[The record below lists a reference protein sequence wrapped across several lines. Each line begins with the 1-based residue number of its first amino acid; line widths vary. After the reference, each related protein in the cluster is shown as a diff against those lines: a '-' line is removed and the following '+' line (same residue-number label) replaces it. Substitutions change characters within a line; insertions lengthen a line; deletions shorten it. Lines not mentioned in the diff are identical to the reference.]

1 MRALFLFLCLALSAA
16 APAETRAQIH
26 VEINPA
32 PSYAPNW
39 PEDYPAHYPSR
50 SYYYYDGL
58 SQNGGG
64 RIQTE
69 QYSRGG
75 FGYTEHHRCHTSAG
89 STICTGNWRP
99 VSPVR
104 SNIRIDYRR

>member
-1 MRALFLFLCLALSAA
+1 MRTLFLFLCFVLPATV
-16 APAETRAQIH
+16 PAETRTHINLA
-26 VEINPA
+26 INPP

-39 PEDYPAHYPSR
+39 PEDPPAYYPGR
-50 SYYYYDGL
+50 SYYYYNGL

-75 FGYTEHHRCHTSAG
+75 FGYTEHRRCHTSVG

-104 SNIRIDYRR
+104 GNIRIDYRR